1 MAIDSDG
8 SVYVAG
14 ASFGAVYNYFE
25 YTTLKYDADGNPLWL
40 ARYHDPVNAGDEAVA
55 LALDGK
61 GNVYVTGT
69 VCTQFRII
77 QGCIHWAFGTIK
89 YDPQGRLLWVS
100 RYHTAGDGDDFAVGI
115 AVDAEGNAYV
125 TGRSFPDSS
134 HSNYTTVK
142 YDTSGREIWVAR
154 YIGPRSYDRVTAI
167 AVNGQGHVYVTGQSG
182 VDGSVT
188 DYTTIKYTSLGEEV
202 WVARYHG
209 PGADLDT
216 PTALAL
222 DRSGNIYVTGSSVG
236 VGGASGYATLKYDP
250 EGKGIWVARYEGR
263 GSATALTCDAEGN
276 VYVTGGSVAAAHQDY
291 ATIKY
296 DSKGNE
302 AWVARYHGLGDGA
315 DWAWRIAL
323 DGQGNV
329 YVTGSS
335 SGLGPRADYATVKY
349 DPEGNELWVARYGG
363 PSDGYD
369 TPTALA
375 VDGKGQVYVSG
386 WSHGAQGAYEFATI
400 KYSQ

>member
-1 MAIDSDG
+1 MIKGSCLFLSLLLCSIGSAVSSQPQEAWVARYHGPGYGDDRPRAMAIDSDG

-115 AVDAEGNAYV
+115 AVDAEGNVYV

-209 PGADLDT
+209 PGADPWTARETFTSPEPASALGERTAMPRSSMTRRETKSGPLDT
-216 PTALAL
+216 KAGAEPSRSSAMSKEMSTSPDAALQMSTRTTQ
-222 DRSGNIYVTGSSVG
+222 RSSTIR
-236 VGGASGYATLKYDP
+236 
-250 EGKGIWVARYEGR
+250 KGTRR
-263 GSATALTCDAEGN
+263 G
-276 VYVTGGSVAAAHQDY
+276 
-291 ATIKY
+291 
-296 DSKGNE
+296 
-302 AWVARYHGLGDGA
+302 
-315 DWAWRIAL
+315 
-323 DGQGNV
+323 
-329 YVTGSS
+329 
-335 SGLGPRADYATVKY
+335 
-349 DPEGNELWVARYGG
+349 
-363 PSDGYD
+363 
-369 TPTALA
+369 
-375 VDGKGQVYVSG
+375 
-386 WSHGAQGAYEFATI
+386 
-400 KYSQ
+400 